1 MNLSDRLTLICFRF
15 KMKLLIIIHVSN
27 DLMLFL
33 SVMMSHRSTLPTA
46 LDQTTTLPKRGAL
59 CLGSRHRCGT
69 VRHFQNILLSTR
81 GLTRY
86 CAMADLPASPPL
98 PVIIFSRVLRDTSG
112 TLRPVLTL
120 LLQMFDLMLLELRHI
135 FNDLSF
141 ELLL

>member
-1 MNLSDRLTLICFRF
+1 MV
-15 KMKLLIIIHVSN
+15 IHVSN

-33 SVMMSHRSTLPTA
+33 SVMMSHRPTLPTA

-59 CLGSRHRCGT
+59 CLGSQHRCGT
-69 VRHFQNILLSTR
+69 VRHFQNILLSTW

-86 CAMADLPASPPL
+86 CAMADLPL
-98 PVIIFSRVLRDTSG
+98 PIIIFSRVLRDTSG

-120 LLQMFDLMLLELRHI
+120 LLHMFDLMLLELRHI

-141 ELLL
+141 EQLL